1 MSSYGPARSNRRAA
15 RSRQIAHPRRVVTQ
29 QAQPQQAQEHD
40 HDALDPIKREA
51 RAQWGHDPAG
61 GLAAGDEP
69 LGTRESFA
77 RVEAYRYAE
86 QPWMHETFGY
96 ERWAGRDVLE
106 VGIGLGTDHL
116 QFARSGARMSGV
128 DLTPRCV
135 EMTRRRLEQEGLT
148 SDLSIMDAE
157 RLEFPDNSF
166 DAVYS
171 FGVLHHT
178 SSPELAFRE
187 IRRVLRPG
195 GTFLGGLYSKHSWFY
210 LRIWAERILR
220 LEFLRESLTDR
231 LSRIEYSTS
240 DAKPHVRL
248 FTALELRATLQG
260 AGFDVVRIQ
269 KRHVGLGRR
278 SESLPGWIG
287 SFGGWYLIHEAR

>member
-1 MSSYGPARSNRRAA
+1 
-15 RSRQIAHPRRVVTQ
+15 VTQ
-29 QAQPQQAQEHD
+29 QTNEHD
-40 HDALDPIKREA
+40 QDVLDPVKREA

-69 LGTRESFA
+69 LGTPESFA

-86 QPWMHETFGY
+86 QPWMHATFEY
-96 ERWAGRDVLE
+96 ESWVGKDVLE
-106 VGIGLGTDHL
+106 IGVGLGTDHL
-116 QFARSGARMSGV
+116 QFARAGARMSGI

-135 EMTRRRLEQEGLT
+135 EMTSRRLEQEGLA
-148 SDLSIMDAE
+148 SHLSIMDAE
-157 RLEFPDNSF
+157 RLQFPDDSF

-178 SSPELAFRE
+178 SSPELAFQE

-195 GTFLGGLYSKHSWFY
+195 GAFIGGLYSKHSWFC
-210 LRIWAERILR
+210 LRIRAERILR
-220 LEFLRESLTDR
+220 LQFLHEDWTDR

-248 FTALELRATLQG
+248 LTASELRTALRG
-260 AGFDVVRIQ
+260 AGFDVIAIR

-278 SESLPGWIG
+278 SESLPGWVG
-287 SFGGWYLIHEAR
+287 ALGGWYLIHEAR

>member
-1 MSSYGPARSNRRAA
+1 MGLARPNRRAA
-15 RSRQIAHPRRVVTQ
+15 RGRQVAHSRRVVTQ
-29 QAQPQQAQEHD
+29 QAQTQQAREDD

-61 GLAAGDEP
+61 GLAAGNEP

-96 ERWAGRDVLE
+96 GRWAGRDVLE
-106 VGIGLGTDHL
+106 VGVGLGTDHL

-195 GTFLGGLYSKHSWFY
+195 GIFLGGLYSKHSWFY

-287 SFGGWYLIHEAR
+287 ALGGWYLIHEAR

>member
-1 MSSYGPARSNRRAA
+1 M
-15 RSRQIAHPRRVVTQ
+15 TQ
-29 QAQPQQAQEHD
+29 PTTEQDQ
-40 HDALDPIKREA
+40 DALDPIKREA
-51 RAQWGHDPAG
+51 RSQWAHDPAG

-69 LGTRESFA
+69 LGTPESFA

-86 QPWMHETFGY
+86 QPWMHETFRY
-96 ERWAGRDVLE
+96 ESWSGKDVLE
-106 VGIGLGTDHL
+106 IGVGLGTDHL
-116 QFARSGARMSGV
+116 QFARAGARMSGI

-135 EMTRRRLEQEGLT
+135 ELTGKRLALEGL
-148 SDLSIMDAE
+148 SSRLSVMDAE
-157 RLEFPDNSF
+157 RLDFPENSF

-178 SSPELAFRE
+178 SSPERAFAE

-195 GTFLGGLYSKHSWFY
+195 GAFIGGLYSKRSWFY
-210 LRIWAERILR
+210 LRIRAERLAR
-220 LEFLRESLTDR
+220 LEFLRESFADR

-248 FTALELRATLQG
+248 YTPRELRADLRA
-260 AGFDVVRIQ
+260 AGFDEVKIV

-278 SESLPGWIG
+278 SERLPGWLG
-287 SFGGWYLIHEAR
+287 ALGGWYLVHDAR